1 MQKIFFDTR
10 KHDAAVRELYGLSEE
25 LMMENAASGLEKAV
39 AECLERSEKKGIVI
53 LCGGGNNGAD
63 GYALARRIIWNVT
76 VLECIPP
83 KSELCTIQAER
94 ALKAGVKIVR
104 GDSCLEYLSSAG
116 ENGIAVDCIFG
127 SGFHGE
133 LPQDIS
139 SLVDLVNEKDLFR
152 IACDVPSGL
161 DQYGNCGK
169 SVFMADVTVTMGAQK
184 LCLYSDFAKDACGTI
199 QVEDLGVPRKLFE
212 DSYEEYSQIEFSL
225 LEENDMDLPCRKKQN
240 VNKGTFGHAVTVA
253 GEKSGA
259 AVMASCA
266 SLRIGAGLATVVDSI
281 GGCRLDG
288 CTVPC
293 DLMCATEFPPNTTA
307 VACGMGLG
315 RGRDIK
321 GMFDYLKDSGVGCV
335 LDADLCHYR
344 EIKDLLD
351 SRSKSGAATVITPHP
366 KEFSMLLENVGLG
379 HHEVQ
384 EVVKNRVELAQKF
397 CSLFPGVVLLLKG
410 ATVIICVSDSFGITR
425 MYFNPHGTS
434 ALAKGGSGDVLAGLI
449 CGLLAQKYCAMNAAI
464 TGSLV
469 HAFASRKVTPDFTLT
484 PSILLSS
491 INLPF

>member
-63 GYALARRIIWNVT
+63 GYALARRIVGNVT

-94 ALKAGVKIVR
+94 ALKAGVKIVC
-104 GDSCLEYLSSAG
+104 GDSCLEYLSSAD

-133 LPQDIS
+133 LPKDIS
-139 SLVDLVNEKDLFR
+139 ALVDLVNEKDLFR

-266 SLRIGAGLATVVDSI
+266 SLRIGAGLATVVDAV
-281 GGCRLDG
+281 GGCKLDG

-293 DLMCATEFPPNTTA
+293 DLMCATEFPSNTTA

-321 GMFDYLKDSGVGCV
+321 GIFDYLKDRDVGCV

-384 EVVKNRVELAQKF
+384 DVVKNRVELAQKF
-397 CSLFPGVVLLLKG
+397 CSLFPGVALLLKG

-469 HAFASRKVTPDFTLT
+469 HAYASRNVTPDFTLT

>member
-139 SLVDLVNEKDLFR
+139 ALVDLVNEKDLFR
-152 IACDVPSGL
+152 IVCDVPSGL

-169 SVFMADVTVTMGAQK
+169 SVFMADVTVTMGAQNCACILILQRMPVGRFK
-184 LCLYSDFAKDACGTI
+184 LKIWVCH
-199 QVEDLGVPRKLFE
+199 E
-212 DSYEEYSQIEFSL
+212 
-225 LEENDMDLPCRKKQN
+225 
-240 VNKGTFGHAVTVA
+240 
-253 GEKSGA
+253 
-259 AVMASCA
+259 SC
-266 SLRIGAGLATVVDSI
+266 LRIHL
-281 GGCRLDG
+281 R
-288 CTVPC
+288 
-293 DLMCATEFPPNTTA
+293 
-307 VACGMGLG
+307 
-315 RGRDIK
+315 
-321 GMFDYLKDSGVGCV
+321 
-335 LDADLCHYR
+335 
-344 EIKDLLD
+344 
-351 SRSKSGAATVITPHP
+351 
-366 KEFSMLLENVGLG
+366 
-379 HHEVQ
+379 
-384 EVVKNRVELAQKF
+384 
-397 CSLFPGVVLLLKG
+397 
-410 ATVIICVSDSFGITR
+410 
-425 MYFNPHGTS
+425 
-434 ALAKGGSGDVLAGLI
+434 
-449 CGLLAQKYCAMNAAI
+449 
-464 TGSLV
+464 
-469 HAFASRKVTPDFTLT
+469 
-484 PSILLSS
+484 SILRLNFRCWKKMTWICRAVKSRMSTRVLSGMR
-491 INLPF
+491 